1 MGVCRLPRTEIQ
13 AWERD
18 EGVRLEP
25 WERRAILALDAAF
38 VAAMTPKSKK

>member
-1 MGVCRLPRTEIQ
+1 MSLCRIPRTEIQ

-18 EGVRLEP
+18 EGVCLHP

-38 VAAMTPKSKK
+38 VAAMSPKKT